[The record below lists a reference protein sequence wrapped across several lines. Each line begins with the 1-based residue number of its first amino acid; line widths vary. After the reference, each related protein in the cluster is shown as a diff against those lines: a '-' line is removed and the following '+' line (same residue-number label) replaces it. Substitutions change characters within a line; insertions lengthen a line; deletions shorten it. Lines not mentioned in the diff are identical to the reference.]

1 MKKRN
6 KKNSNIERAR
16 RGVKGLII
24 EWEDTDPL
32 TSTQTR
38 IDGTVSH
45 RNPVFK
51 LCAQKVFRDYGEW
64 ITDRQPFHWLITITV
79 VFKYPNGTEQLE
91 ERELEAFAKLADI
104 NDHSLSA
111 IKDALRHGD
120 KNCYQTTRFK
130 IECVD
135 TADRRRKSA

>member
-24 EWEDTDPL
+24 EWEDKNPL
-32 TSTQTR
+32 RDTKAP
-38 IDGTVSH
+38 IDGTVRH

-120 KNCYQTTRFK
+120 RNCYRTTRFQ

-135 TADRRRKSA
+135 TADRRKRSA